1 MFRSATSAVLTALV
15 LAGCT
20 ATTTEPAADATG
32 DRPTMPAAT
41 TTATMPDAAAL
52 AGEWRIRTLNGSD
65 LPTEAATT
73 AALSFDTAT
82 NKVSGSTGCNRLMG
96 TYTTSGAGITF
107 GPLAT
112 TRMACPPNSPEA
124 GLMAALGSQTLTY
137 QLSTDTLT
145 LLDGTTPVITL
156 SR

>member
-1 MFRSATSAVLTALV
+1 MFRFAPYVVLTALA
-15 LAGCT
+15 LTGCT
-20 ATTTEPAADATG
+20 AKTTEPVADASG
-32 DRPTMPAAT
+32 RPTTPVAAAT
-41 TTATMPDAAAL
+41 AVMPDAAAL
-52 AGEWRIRTLNGSD
+52 TGEWHIRTLNGAE
-65 LPTEAATT
+65 LPAEAAST
-73 AALSFDTAT
+73 AALSFDTTT

-124 GLMAALGSQTLTY
+124 GLMTALGSKTLTY
-137 QLSTDTLT
+137 QLSTDMLT
-145 LLDGTTPVITL
+145 LLDGTTAVVTL